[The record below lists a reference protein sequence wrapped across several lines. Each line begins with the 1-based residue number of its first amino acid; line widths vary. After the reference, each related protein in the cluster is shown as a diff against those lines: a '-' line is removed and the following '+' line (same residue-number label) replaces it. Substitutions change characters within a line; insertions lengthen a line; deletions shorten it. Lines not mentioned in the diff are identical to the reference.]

1 MCSSFALVSSFNF
14 SHAPLTCIQTASIS
28 SRSSYVGFHLDDS
41 MQEII
46 KEIVRLKLMK
56 YRPEILDEIMFY
68 ILERP
73 HCEEDTEEYLE
84 HIIKYCKKDYQR
96 A

>member
-46 KEIVRLKLMK
+46 KEIERLKLMK
-56 YRPEILDEIMFY
+56 YRPEILDEISLQSSVEFSA
-68 ILERP
+68 
-73 HCEEDTEEYLE
+73 HCCVMGYRCSC
-84 HIIKYCKKDYQR
+84 YCIYKSF
-96 A
+96 